1 MQVEAYLLRLSKC
14 LSPKNDSKQYNWN
27 QVRKSDAYGVP
38 AVFCI
43 TPLMVQSLR
52 LYHFHCPNE
61 FIQTSSGRNTYYVI
75 KQSSHSNIYTFFV
88 V

>member
-43 TPLMVQSLR
+43 THIHVLHSFVQWENR
-52 LYHFHCPNE
+52 L
-61 FIQTSSGRNTYYVI
+61 II
-75 KQSSHSNIYTFFV
+75 FV
-88 V
+88 DISIFVAYILLVCNCSISAFAAV